1 MDKERVRFLLD
12 EALAENTALFLIEL
26 AFLPGN
32 KINVIVDGD
41 TGISLK
47 ECIRI
52 SRNIE
57 HNLDREEEDFALEV
71 TSPDIA
77 EPLKV
82 IRQYQKNINRI
93 LQVKTNEAILEG
105 TLTVV
110 NDEHIVLNWKAREP
124 KPIGKGKVTV
134 EKTATIPLNEIREAK
149 VKIIF

>member
-1 MDKERVRFLLD
+1 MDKKKVTDLLE
-12 EALAENTALFLIEL
+12 EALAENEALFLIDL
-26 AFLPGN
+26 SFLPGN
-32 KINVIVDGD
+32 KIQVIVDGD
-41 TGISLK
+41 NGVSLS

-71 TSPDIA
+71 TSPNIA

-82 IRQYQKNINRI
+82 QRQYLKNRNRI
-93 LQVKTNEAILEG
+93 LTVKTNDEVVEG
-105 TLTVV
+105 TLIEV
-110 NDEHIVLNWKAREP
+110 NEENIVLTWKAREP

-134 EKTATIPLNEIREAK
+134 EKKATIAFQDIIEAK